1 MTSSPFHQITI
12 LPINHFTKS
21 PFQQITISSSHYFTK
36 SPNHYFTTSSFH
48 QSTISPNHPFTKSL
62 FHQTT
67 ISQNRRITISPLH
80 HFTKSPFHHLTK
92 SPLNHCFI
100 KSLFH
105 KITESL
111 LISQSHIQNWEFVN
125 PRFTNSQF
133 QIMFLIFF
141 LITGN
146 YEISKDKDV
155 DKCGGKPFDRR
166 IHSRTVL
173 RPTKTDIGPFFLSK

>member
-21 PFQQITISSSHYFTK
+21 PFHQITISSNHYFTK
-36 SPNHYFTTSSFH
+36 SPNHYFTSSPFH
-48 QSTISPNHPFTKSL
+48 Q
-62 FHQTT
+62 
-67 ISQNRRITISPLH
+67 ITISPSH
-80 HFTKSPFHHLTK
+80 QITIS
-92 SPLNHCFI
+92 LNHCFI
-100 KSLFH
+100 KSLFNP
-105 KITESL
+105 IT
-111 LISQSHIQNWEFVN
+111 ISQNHRITTYFTKSHSELGIREPTFHEFPIPNYV
-125 PRFTNSQF
+125 F
-133 QIMFLIFF
+133 FF

-146 YEISKDKDV
+146 YENFKEKEV